1 MYMLEVVPLP
11 PVTSA
16 HPVLPLADCCHWMT
30 PVFPVNVM
38 EVFPFGQTVVEA
50 AVAVPPT
57 LAGFTV
63 TKAIVEF
70 TVTEAVVDVTVE
82 QTPLLTFAL

>member
-1 MYMLEVVPLP
+1 MVVLVP
-11 PVTSA
+11 
-16 HPVLPLADCCHWMT
+16 
-30 PVFPVNVM
+30 
-38 EVFPFGQTVVEA
+38 EQTVVDV

-57 LAGFTV
+57 LT
-63 TKAIVEF
+63 EF